1 LHQILHVYGSKK
13 IFFGKTPL
21 KFWTGVIKFSLVLF
35 IMQNFTPVG
44 SRILEISLEEKNHKF
59 AQRESAWRFHSNWGK
74 IKAGKFPRH
83 QKPVA

>member
-1 LHQILHVYGSKK
+1 
-13 IFFGKTPL
+13 
-21 KFWTGVIKFSLVLF
+21 
-35 IMQNFTPVG
+35 MQNFTPVG